1 MTNRL
6 PQAASDTARTAAAR
20 ELADTPRHWTARQVV
35 VAVGV
40 ALVVGALL
48 NAQSLLEIAERQP
61 FGWQRD
67 VAVTLATPLAD
78 ASRAVGLD
86 RPLKAIDVALGRHD
100 EGAPPERPPRAAPE
114 RAAPADPE
122 AATPPSDELAGIPS
136 LSQGRPAGGQSPGD
150 ADGSRRAITA
160 EDPLRMYV
168 GGDSMVGQFGMAMEI
183 LGNDTGMIETTEVT
197 YEFGSGLSRPDFIDW
212 PALLEQVSA
221 EQDPD
226 VIVLYFGGNDAQPL
240 EIDGT
245 VREPEDP
252 QWQAEYRVRVAALM
266 DQLSDAGHHVYWMG
280 LPVPRSDTMVRR
292 FRMLNEIYDS
302 EASERPAVTFVPS
315 WDLFAGP
322 DGGYSE
328 YLEDDSGDL
337 VDMRL
342 DDGIHYTTAGAFR
355 IARVAVAQLVD
366 DFDIEVSDD
375 G

>member
-6 PQAASDTARTAAAR
+6 PQAPSDRARTAAAPGP
-20 ELADTPRHWTARQVV
+20 ADAPRHWTARQVV

-40 ALVVGALL
+40 ALMVGALL
-48 NAQSLLEIAERQP
+48 NAESLLEIAERQP

-86 RPLKAIDVALGRHD
+86 RPRWAIDVALGRRD
-100 EGAPPERPPRAAPE
+100 EVAAPESPPPAAPE
-114 RAAPADPE
+114 RAPSAEPQE
-122 AATPPSDELAGIPS
+122 ATPPSDELAGVPS
-136 LSQGRPAGGQSPGD
+136 LAHDGPADGQSSGD
-150 ADGSRRAITA
+150 ADGSRRAVTA

-212 PALLEQVSA
+212 PALLEQVSE
-221 EQDPD
+221 EQNPD

-252 QWQAEYRVRVAALM
+252 EWQAEYRVRVAALM

-292 FRMLNEIYDS
+292 FGMLNAIYES
-302 EASERPAVTFVPS
+302 EASERPAVNFVPS

-322 DGGYSE
+322 DGAYSE

-355 IARVAVAQLVD
+355 IARVAIAQLVD
-366 DFDIEVSDD
+366 DFDIDVVD
-375 G
+375 GG